1 MDFDPLANQV
11 IGCALQV
18 HSALGPGLLE
28 STYERCL
35 ALEMRAQGLSF
46 EEQKSLPISYRDVQI
61 ENAYRIDFVMAEKL
75 VVEIKAVAELI
86 DVHQAQVLTYMRF
99 SRIPVGLLLN
109 FNVSHLKRG
118 IRRFVL

>member
-1 MDFDPLANQV
+1 MDFDPLSNQV

-18 HSALGPGLLE
+18 HSALGLGLLE

-35 ALEMRAQGLSF
+35 AIEFQVQGILF
-46 EEQKSLPISYRDVQI
+46 EEQKCLPISYRDRQI
-61 ENAYRIDFVMAEKL
+61 ENAYRVDFVIAGKL
-75 VVEIKAVAELI
+75 VVEIKAVAELM

-99 SRIPVGLLLN
+99 SHIPVGLLLN
-109 FNVSHLKRG
+109 FNVSQLKRG